1 MMYDIVI
8 IGAGITGTMLAR
20 DLSRYCLKTVV
31 LDRENDAANGTTM
44 ANSAI
49 VHTGYDPEDGTL
61 KARLNPRGAVL
72 YPDICRDLHC
82 HMKRTGAFV
91 VARGEQEEEH
101 LHLLA
106 RRAEKRSIPFEWLNG
121 KQAREAEPNLSAEV
135 TRALNF
141 YTTAVIYP
149 WEVARACIENAVI
162 NGTELCLNAEVK
174 AIERV
179 NDHYVVKTDDRD
191 FETKLV
197 INCAGIA
204 AGKIHD
210 MVSKQRSFTIT
221 PKRGEYYVLDNDVHP
236 VNHIIFPVPGPS
248 GKGVLAVP
256 TVYGNTLIGPNST
269 PLEKDAD
276 VSTSEEGLAIVRNNI
291 AKTVRNIP
299 FDKVI
304 RTFAGLRASSD
315 RHDFIIEEIS
325 DAPGVI
331 DVAGIE
337 SPGLASAP
345 AISEYVIQNLIMKRK
360 KLIVNDASVMTIP
373 KPVIMSELSEEEKNE
388 MIRENPLYARII
400 CRCENISEQEIIDC
414 IHRPVGASSIKGVRK
429 RVRPGMG
436 RCQGGFCEPRVL
448 EILARELGISP
459 VEVVLDGPDSRI
471 LERKNR

>member
-8 IGAGITGTMLAR
+8 IGAGITGAMLAR

-31 LDRENDAANGTTM
+31 LDRENDVADGTTM

-82 HMKRTGAFV
+82 HMKRTGAFI
-91 VARGEQEEEH
+91 VARGEEEEAH
-101 LHLLA
+101 LLLLA
-106 RRAEKRSIPFEWLNG
+106 RRADRRNIPYEWLTG
-121 KQAREAEPNLSAEV
+121 EQARKAEPNLSEEI
-135 TRALNF
+135 TRVLNF

-149 WEVARACIENAVI
+149 WEVARACMENAVI
-162 NGTELCLNAEVK
+162 NGTELCLNSEVK

-179 NDHYVVKTDDRD
+179 SDHYLVRTDERD
-191 FETKLV
+191 FETEMI

-204 AGKIHD
+204 AEKIHA
-210 MVSKQRSFTIT
+210 MVSADRSFTIT
-221 PKRGEYYVLDNDVHP
+221 SKRGEYYVLDNDVHP
-236 VNHIIFPVPGPS
+236 VSHIIFPVPGPS

-276 VSTSEEGLAIVRNNI
+276 VSTSEEGLAIVRNGI
-291 AKTVRNIP
+291 SRTLRNVP

-325 DAPGVI
+325 DASGVI

-360 KLIVNDASVMTIP
+360 KLTVNEKAVMTVP
-373 KPVIMSELSEEEKNE
+373 KPVIMSELSEEEKSAK
-388 MIRENPLYARII
+388 ICENPLYARII

-414 IHRPVGASSIKGVRK
+414 IHRPVGATSIKGVKK

-459 VEVVLDGPDSRI
+459 VEVVLDGLDSRI
-471 LERKNR
+471 LERENR